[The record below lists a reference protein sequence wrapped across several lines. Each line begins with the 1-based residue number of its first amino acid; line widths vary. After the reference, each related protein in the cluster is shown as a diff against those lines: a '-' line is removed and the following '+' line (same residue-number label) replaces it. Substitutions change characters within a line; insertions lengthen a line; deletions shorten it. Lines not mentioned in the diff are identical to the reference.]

1 MSVKVRISASFGA
14 TTKGVTMTEV
24 NGNTVGECLKQL
36 VKRFQ
41 PLEKMLLDE
50 NDKLARHVVIFVNRE
65 SAQTEGLAKPVKDG
79 DEIDLMKMVGGG

>member
-1 MSVKVRISASFGA
+1 MSIKVRISASFGA
-14 TTKGVTMTEV
+14 ATKGVTMIEV

-41 PLEKMLLDE
+41 PLEKMLFDE
-50 NDKLARHVVIFVNRE
+50 NDKLARYIVIFVNRE

-79 DEIDLMKMVGGG
+79 DEIYPMKMIGGG

>member
-1 MSVKVRISASFGA
+1 MSITVRISASFVA
-14 TTKGVTMTEV
+14 ATKGVTMTEV

-41 PLEKMLLDE
+41 PLEKMLFDE
-50 NDKLARHVVIFVNRE
+50 NDKLARYIVIFVNRE

-79 DEIDLMKMVGGG
+79 DEIYPMKMIGGG